1 MLSKILKMLILN
13 LTKIWRRKF
22 IFQIKTVKKTITDC
36 NLLQKI
42 VIVFSFEIYS
52 GNLFILVLD
61 MVWPKRRGATLLIG
75 TEKH

>member
-13 LTKIWRRKF
+13 LSKIWRRKF

-42 VIVFSFEIYS
+42 VIV
-52 GNLFILVLD
+52 LALKFILETFSYSIWFGLN
-61 MVWPKRRGATLLIG
+61 GEELLCS
-75 TEKH
+75 

>member
-13 LTKIWRRKF
+13 LSKIWGRKF

-42 VIVFSFEIYS
+42 VIV
-52 GNLFILVLD
+52 LALKFILE
-61 MVWPKRRGATLLIG
+61 TFSYSFSI
-75 TEKH
+75 

>member
-13 LTKIWRRKF
+13 LRKIWRRKF

-42 VIVFSFEIYS
+42 VIV
-52 GNLFILVLD
+52 LALKFILE
-61 MVWPKRRGATLLIG
+61 TFSYSFSI
-75 TEKH
+75 